1 MTKNQAAGLFGT
13 THAGL
18 ARKLNLTRQ
27 AVSRWPSDLTDVQ
40 TDRVLGAAL
49 RLRVRIPRE
58 LIEPRPIR
66 TASPRLAADPL
77 TSAVAG

>member
-66 TASPRLAADPL
+66 TLSAQSA
-77 TSAVAG
+77 TSD